1 MKKRIVTVLT
11 VAALAVA
18 LACGAVFASGTAE
31 DPLVSLSYL
40 NSVVIPQLTTMIE
53 QKVGEAAG
61 EGQIAVTDEQK
72 LKELVAQEVAKAL
85 SEEGSEEGSSD
96 GEGTET
102 GTGTENPG
110 QEGQEG
116 QEGQTPG
123 QETPGQETPGQSA
136 AASQYEAVQLF
147 EGQTIVG
154 TQGGI
159 EVLLR
164 RGSFVCVD
172 PDGQKIT
179 NVTKGGEAGNGNEL
193 TLQNLYLIPRSDG
206 RGITCTSSEGWVM
219 VRGAYTVSGAG

>member
-85 SEEGSEEGSSD
+85 SEEGSEEG
-96 GEGTET
+96 EGTET

-116 QEGQTPG
+116 Q
-123 QETPGQETPGQSA
+123 TPGQETPGQSA

>member
-61 EGQIAVTDEQK
+61 EGQIAAVDEQK
-72 LKELVAQEVAKAL
+72 LQELVAQEVANAL
-85 SEEGSEEGSSD
+85 SGEGSQD
-96 GEGTET
+96 GEGAET
-102 GTGTENPG
+102 GTGTENSG
-110 QEGQEG
+110 QEGS
-116 QEGQTPG
+116 EGQTSG
-123 QETPGQETPGQSA
+123 EETPGQSA
-136 AASQYEAVQLF
+136 SAAQYEAVQLF

-164 RGSFVCVD
+164 RGTFVCVD

-219 VRGAYTVSGAG
+219 VRGDYSISAAG

>member
-85 SEEGSEEGSSD
+85 SEEGSSD

-116 QEGQTPG
+116 QTS
-123 QETPGQETPGQSA
+123 GQETPGQSA

>member
-85 SEEGSEEGSSD
+85 SEEGSSD

-116 QEGQTPG
+116 Q
-123 QETPGQETPGQSA
+123 TPGQETPGQSA

-179 NVTKGGEAGNGNEL
+179 NVTRGGEAGNGNEL

>member
-85 SEEGSEEGSSD
+85 SEEGSSD

-116 QEGQTPG
+116 Q
-123 QETPGQETPGQSA
+123 TPGQETPGQSA

-179 NVTKGGEAGNGNEL
+179 NVTRGGEAGNGNEL

-219 VRGAYTVSGAG
+219 VRGAYTVSSAG

>member
-61 EGQIAVTDEQK
+61 EGQIAVMDEQK
-72 LKELVAQEVAKAL
+72 LQELVAQEVANAL
-85 SEEGSEEGSSD
+85 SGEGSQD
-96 GEGTET
+96 GEGAET
-102 GTGTENPG
+102 GTGAENSG
-110 QEGQEG
+110 QEGS
-116 QEGQTPG
+116 EGQTSG
-123 QETPGQETPGQSA
+123 EETAGQSA
-136 AASQYEAVQLF
+136 SAAQYEAVQLF

>member
-116 QEGQTPG
+116 Q
-123 QETPGQETPGQSA
+123 TPGQSA

-179 NVTKGGEAGNGNEL
+179 NVTRGGEAGNGNEL

-219 VRGAYTVSGAG
+219 VRGAYTVSSAG

>member
-61 EGQIAVTDEQK
+61 EGQIAAVDEQK
-72 LKELVAQEVAKAL
+72 LQELVAQEVANAL
-85 SEEGSEEGSSD
+85 SGEGSQD
-96 GEGTET
+96 GGGAET
-102 GTGTENPG
+102 GTGTENSG
-110 QEGQEG
+110 QEGS
-116 QEGQTPG
+116 EGQTSG
-123 QETPGQETPGQSA
+123 EETPGQSA
-136 AASQYEAVQLF
+136 SAAQYEAVQLF

-164 RGSFVCVD
+164 RGTFVCVD

-219 VRGAYTVSGAG
+219 VRGDYSISAAG

>member
-72 LKELVAQEVAKAL
+72 LQELVAQEVAKAL
-85 SEEGSEEGSSD
+85 SEEGSQD
-96 GEGTET
+96 GEGAET
-102 GTGTENPG
+102 GTGTENSG
-110 QEGQEG
+110 QEGS
-116 QEGQTPG
+116 EGQTSG
-123 QETPGQETPGQSA
+123 EETPGQSA
-136 AASQYEAVQLF
+136 SAAQYEAVQLF

-164 RGSFVCVD
+164 RGTFVCVD

-219 VRGAYTVSGAG
+219 VRGDYSISAAG

>member
-85 SEEGSEEGSSD
+85 SEEGSSD

-102 GTGTENPG
+102 GTGTENP
-110 QEGQEG
+110 G

>member
-61 EGQIAVTDEQK
+61 EGQIAAVDEQK
-72 LKELVAQEVAKAL
+72 LQELVAQEVAKAL

-116 QEGQTPG
+116 Q
-123 QETPGQETPGQSA
+123 TPGQETPGQSA
-136 AASQYEAVQLF
+136 SAAQYEAVQLF

-164 RGSFVCVD
+164 RGTFVCVD

-219 VRGAYTVSGAG
+219 VRGDYSISAAG

>member
-85 SEEGSEEGSSD
+85 SEEGSSD

-123 QETPGQETPGQSA
+123 QETPGQSA
-136 AASQYEAVQLF
+136 TASQYEAVQLF

-164 RGSFVCVD
+164 RGTFVCVD

-179 NVTKGGEAGNGNEL
+179 NVTRGGEAGNGNEL

-219 VRGAYTVSGAG
+219 VRGAYTVSSAG

>member
-1 MKKRIVTVLT
+1 MKALTAKRAVLYQGRMYEPGD
-11 VAALAVA
+11 ALPAGDRKMVEA
-18 LACGAVFASGTAE
+18 WLQAE
-31 DPLVSLSYL
+31 SAEWTGED
-40 NSVVIPQLTTMIE
+40 
-53 QKVGEAAG
+53 QKPAQ
-61 EGQIAVTDEQK
+61 EGQEIQGA
-72 LKELVAQEVAKAL
+72 A
-85 SEEGSEEGSSD
+85 
-96 GEGTET
+96 EGT
-102 GTGTENPG
+102 

-116 QEGQTPG
+116 Q
-123 QETPGQETPGQSA
+123 TPGQETPGQSA

>member
-1 MKKRIVTVLT
+1 MKKRIVTVLA

-61 EGQIAVTDEQK
+61 EGQIAAVDEQK
-72 LKELVAQEVAKAL
+72 LQELVAQEVANAL
-85 SEEGSEEGSSD
+85 SGEGSQD
-96 GEGTET
+96 GEGAET
-102 GTGTENPG
+102 GTGTENSG
-110 QEGQEG
+110 QEGS
-116 QEGQTPG
+116 EGQTSG
-123 QETPGQETPGQSA
+123 EETPGQSA
-136 AASQYEAVQLF
+136 SAAQYEAVQLF

-164 RGSFVCVD
+164 RGTFVCVD

-219 VRGAYTVSGAG
+219 VRGDYSISAAG

>member
-85 SEEGSEEGSSD
+85 SEEGSSD

-110 QEGQEG
+110 QEGQ
-116 QEGQTPG
+116 
-123 QETPGQETPGQSA
+123 TPGQETPGQSA

>member
-61 EGQIAVTDEQK
+61 EGQIAAVDEQK
-72 LKELVAQEVAKAL
+72 LQELVAQEVANAL
-85 SEEGSEEGSSD
+85 SGEGSQD
-96 GEGTET
+96 GEGAET
-102 GTGTENPG
+102 GTGTENSG
-110 QEGQEG
+110 QEGS
-116 QEGQTPG
+116 EGQTSG
-123 QETPGQETPGQSA
+123 EETPGQSA
-136 AASQYEAVQLF
+136 SAAQYEAVQLF

-179 NVTKGGEAGNGNEL
+179 NVTRGGEAGNGNEL

-219 VRGAYTVSGAG
+219 VRGDYSISAAG

>member
-85 SEEGSEEGSSD
+85 SEEGSEEG
-96 GEGTET
+96 EGTET

-136 AASQYEAVQLF
+136 AAAQYEAVQLF

-179 NVTKGGEAGNGNEL
+179 NVTRGGEAGNGNEL

>member
-1 MKKRIVTVLT
+1 MKQRIVTVLT

-31 DPLVSLSYL
+31 DPLVSLSYH

-85 SEEGSEEGSSD
+85 SEEGSSD

-116 QEGQTPG
+116 Q
-123 QETPGQETPGQSA
+123 TPGQETPGQSA

>member
-61 EGQIAVTDEQK
+61 EGQIAVTEEQK
-72 LKELVAQEVAKAL
+72 LKELVAQEVAKAR

-116 QEGQTPG
+116 QTPG
-123 QETPGQETPGQSA
+123 QELS
-136 AASQYEAVQLF
+136 
-147 EGQTIVG
+147 
-154 TQGGI
+154 
-159 EVLLR
+159 
-164 RGSFVCVD
+164 
-172 PDGQKIT
+172 
-179 NVTKGGEAGNGNEL
+179 
-193 TLQNLYLIPRSDG
+193 LIHISHTALPFRS
-206 RGITCTSSEGWVM
+206 S
-219 VRGAYTVSGAG
+219 

>member
-11 VAALAVA
+11 VAVLAVA

-123 QETPGQETPGQSA
+123 QETPGQSA

>member
-96 GEGTET
+96 GEGTER
-102 GTGTENPG
+102 GTGKEKPG
-110 QEGQEG
+110 QEGQ
-116 QEGQTPG
+116 
-123 QETPGQETPGQSA
+123 TPGQETPGQSA

>member
-123 QETPGQETPGQSA
+123 QETPGQSA
-136 AASQYEAVQLF
+136 AASQYEAV
-147 EGQTIVG
+147 
-154 TQGGI
+154 
-159 EVLLR
+159 LR

>member
-61 EGQIAVTDEQK
+61 EGQIAAVDEQK
-72 LKELVAQEVAKAL
+72 LQELVAQEVANAL
-85 SEEGSEEGSSD
+85 SGEGSQD
-96 GEGTET
+96 GGGAET
-102 GTGTENPG
+102 GTGTENSG
-110 QEGQEG
+110 QEGP
-116 QEGQTPG
+116 EGQTSG
-123 QETPGQETPGQSA
+123 EETPGQSA
-136 AASQYEAVQLF
+136 SAAQYEAVQLF

-164 RGSFVCVD
+164 RGTFVCVD

-219 VRGAYTVSGAG
+219 VRGDYSISAAG

>member
-116 QEGQTPG
+116 QTPG

-172 PDGQKIT
+172 PDGQKVT

-219 VRGAYTVSGAG
+219 VRGAYTVSSAG